1 MLRNQ
6 TVGLACDDGL
16 KADTYLSDPTR
27 SKCGSWLA
35 CEGGL
40 AGDTVDCVHIHS
52 CGNGHLGFRFYSQP
66 FQGLFV

>member
-6 TVGLACDDGL
+6 TVGLACEGGL

-52 CGNGHLGFRFYSQP
+52 CGNGHLGFRFYS
-66 FQGLFV
+66 GSLLEG

>member
-1 MLRNQ
+1 LVLRNQ

-35 CEGGL
+35 CEDGL
-40 AGDTVDCVHIHS
+40 
-52 CGNGHLGFRFYSQP
+52 
-66 FQGLFV
+66 